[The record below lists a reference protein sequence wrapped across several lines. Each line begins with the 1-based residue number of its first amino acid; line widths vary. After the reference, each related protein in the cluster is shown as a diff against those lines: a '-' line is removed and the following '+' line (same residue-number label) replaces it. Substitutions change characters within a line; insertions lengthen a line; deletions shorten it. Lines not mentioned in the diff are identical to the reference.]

1 MMSDK
6 SVSGADQTP
15 EDDDNLD
22 DTQAEREADRR
33 LRMRFDWDNLIED
46 LIEDGRQR
54 GLFDN
59 LPGKGKPLDLGRPG
73 DEQGNSL
80 ANQLLAD
87 NDLRPPWLA
96 MRVMVDE
103 KVAEFRKR
111 MEREWRRYQQGWTQA
126 ESDSVRTA
134 LALGWNDRCKE
145 WAAEVV
151 SLNKQISDYN
161 LRRPSRGLEMYKL
174 TLETE
179 LERIEAPR
187 YLN

>member
-1 MMSDK
+1 MTHLTMVEDD
-6 SVSGADQTP
+6 VSGTDQNP
-15 EDDDNLD
+15 EAD
-22 DTQAEREADRR
+22 DTHTEREADKR
-33 LRMRFDWDNLIED
+33 LRMRFDWNNLIED

-96 MRVMVDE
+96 MRVAVDE
-103 KVAEFRKR
+103 QIADFRKR
-111 MEREWRRYQQGWTQA
+111 MTREWQRYQRAWTQSA
-126 ESDSVRTA
+126 SDSVRTA
-134 LALGWNDRCKE
+134 LALGWDDRCKE
-145 WAAEVV
+145 WAAEIV
-151 SLNKQISDYN
+151 SLNSQIADYN

-174 TLETE
+174 TLEHE
-179 LERIEAPR
+179 LERLQAPR
-187 YLN
+187 QLS